1 MHCNIKLQ
9 LQGSWNKFRFLSLM
23 LWASPL
29 YLFRETK
36 TSLFSQS
43 HPDAQRNIMDPQN
56 SEKDTEVDERK
67 LSAPIQ
73 RIRRVSSEG
82 IQMVRN
88 AMRRSSNPEEVQNE
102 ERDEFPTG
110 NDEKTVAS
118 KKSSKNPFQRVRGI
132 SAQGL
137 QNSMRKMSTSGSR
150 FLKSILPVRFL
161 RSLNSLRL
169 N

>member
-1 MHCNIKLQ
+1 
-9 LQGSWNKFRFLSLM
+9 M

>member
-1 MHCNIKLQ
+1 
-9 LQGSWNKFRFLSLM
+9 M

-56 SEKDTEVDERK
+56 SEKDTEVDERR
-67 LSAPIQ
+67 LSAPLQ

-110 NDEKTVAS
+110 NDEKTVAG

-161 RSLNSLRL
+161 RSLPARLR
-169 N
+169 NIVINCCYRYF